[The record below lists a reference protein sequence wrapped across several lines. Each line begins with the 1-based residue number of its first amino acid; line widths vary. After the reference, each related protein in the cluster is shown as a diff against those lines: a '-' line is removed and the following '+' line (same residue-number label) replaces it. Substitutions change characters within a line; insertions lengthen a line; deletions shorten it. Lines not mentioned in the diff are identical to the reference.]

1 MSRPVAP
8 LRAAWSLA
16 RRDLVEFLRD
26 RRTVVVTLLLPMI
39 TYPLVA
45 LSSALGV
52 RTALESTTEQTA
64 ATPVAIVMSGPG
76 SPLLAARLGDL
87 LVSAGDSP
95 PPEWPSDVFAEIEPA
110 ERAEELL
117 ETGKVDL
124 WVNVPMQFAE
134 SLLADDTLE
143 LEARVANSQPATA
156 KTRLQFQSLI
166 TSLAEQIRAER
177 MEIAGIPPGLFDPI
191 HLSFVG
197 KAVPKAG
204 LEDTGI
210 VGPMAGAILVLLAV
224 LTMTGAFYPAIDAI
238 AGEKERGTIETLLI
252 VPCGSLDIVLGKFL
266 AVFGVTLATLAANV
280 VSILLTI
287 IVSLRFLP
295 AGSAGDLLEHLVQ
308 GGLLT
313 LIAFIGLAAV
323 AAAMS
328 LAVTTASKS
337 VKEAQ
342 NTLTPVILLVSA
354 LAGVAIVPGIRS
366 DGIVSAIPFAGQ
378 VVVSRTALTPSP
390 QQPDFKPD
398 ETLEVTEPDSLETAS
413 SGPAAALLPLLV
425 TLLSSGLTTWL
436 LLRGTAALLTD
447 EEILFRGPDAA
458 SGFRRPARRQ
468 IPGVVHGGLALA
480 LGLAGLWYVQGISPQ
495 HIVLAI
501 PVQQLAVALPLL
513 LLLIWQRVSLLQTFS
528 LRWPGGGRGISRA
541 FSGLLALIGG
551 SLVGGGVFILG
562 AAAILQFGNIEMSP
576 AMKSLSE
583 NLLALMLDQPWW
595 LAWLLMAVLPAC
607 FEELLFRG
615 WVLTAFIGEK
625 PSRKRMVTAVF
636 IQAICFAIFHLLPER
651 MPQTFLLG
659 LALGSIVLITGSIFP
674 AILCHIA
681 NNSMP
686 LLLLYGSGVNSRDA
700 LPAEFAEE
708 LGRFSL
714 PPEAL
719 ALAAVAIAIGGSLL
733 TWTAWLRRTPGV
745 GKKIV
750 SLLFVLSCLAGLP
763 KALAAEDKSIT
774 SLSKKQVLTEPM
786 DQLVQVGIMPIKGI
800 VEYVDDEPRGYSID
814 LWSELARR
822 LGLQTRYIRMN
833 SIEELFSNTSTGQI
847 DVLLGPLAM
856 TEQRE
861 RIVDFTHP
869 VVHSGLRIAVSR
881 ELDSGLWM
889 AIANLFSWEV
899 LAILAGVVGTM
910 ILTGHLLWWFERRH
924 NAQSFPTH
932 YPRGVWEAVWWSV
945 STIITGGCENK
956 EISTVTGRL
965 IAVAWMIGGI
975 ILVALL
981 TSTLTATMTV
991 EQVNGTIRGPRD
1003 LVGKVVACQE
1013 GAIVIETVREYGG
1026 IPRMYADLDHML
1038 EAVRTEVC
1046 DAAVSESLTLMHAIS
1061 TSGGS
1066 EFRLVGGVF
1075 DSFDFG
1081 LALPPNSPLREP
1093 LNTAILQMREA
1104 GLLDEIKDHWFGDYE

>member
-1 MSRPVAP
+1 MSRPVAS

-26 RRTVVVTLLLPMI
+26 RRTVVVTLLLPII

-64 ATPVAIVMSGPG
+64 ATPLAIVMSGPG
-76 SPLLAARLGDL
+76 SPLFAARLGDL
-87 LVSAGDSP
+87 LLAAGDSS
-95 PPEWPSDVFAEIEPA
+95 PPEWPSDVFAEIEPP
-110 ERAEELL
+110 ERAQELL
-117 ETGKVDL
+117 EAGKVDL
-124 WVNVPMQFAE
+124 WIDVPDHFAE
-134 SLLADDTLE
+134 SLLADDTFE
-143 LEARVANSQPATA
+143 LEARVADSQPATA
-156 KTRLQFQSLI
+156 KTRDQFQALI
-166 TSLAEQIRAER
+166 TGLAEQIRTER
-177 MEIAGIPPGLFDPI
+177 MALAGIPPSLFDPI

-197 KAVPKAG
+197 KPVPKAG
-204 LEDTGI
+204 LEDSGI
-210 VGPMAGAILVLLAV
+210 LGPLAGAILVLLAV

-287 IVSLRFLP
+287 LVSLRFLP
-295 AGSAGDLLEHLVQ
+295 TGSTGHLLQHLGQ

-378 VVVSRTALTPSP
+378 VVVSRTALTPP
-390 QQPDFKPD
+390 PRQPDSEQGESIAEAIRD
-398 ETLEVTEPDSLETAS
+398 MQEAANA
-413 SGPAAALLPLLV
+413 GPKAALLPLLV
-425 TLLSSGLTTWL
+425 TLLSSGLVTWL

-468 IPGVVHGGLALA
+468 VPGVIHGGLALA
-480 LGLAGLWYVQGISPQ
+480 LGLAGLWYVQGISPEN
-495 HIVLAI
+495 IVLAI
-501 PVQQLAVALPLL
+501 PVQQLAVVLPLL
-513 LLLIWQRVSLLQTFS
+513 LLLFWQRVSLRQTFS
-528 LRWPGGGRGISRA
+528 LRWPGGGHGVGKLL
-541 FSGLLALIGG
+541 SGLPALAGG
-551 SLVGGGVFILG
+551 ILVGGGVFILG
-562 AAAILQFGNIEMSP
+562 AAAILQFGNLEMSP
-576 AMKSLSE
+576 AMKALSE
-583 NLLALMLDQPWW
+583 KLLSLMLEQPWW

-607 FEELLFRG
+607 LEELLFRG
-615 WVLTAFIGEK
+615 WVLSAFAGEA
-625 PSRKRMVTAVF
+625 PSRNRMVIAVF
-636 IQAICFAIFHLLPER
+636 TQASCFAVFHLLPER

-659 LALGSIVLITGSIFP
+659 LALGSIVLATGSILP

-686 LLLLYGSGVNSRDA
+686 LLLLSASGVRGREA
-700 LPAEFAEE
+700 LPAELAEE
-708 LGRFSL
+708 LGQLSL
-714 PPEAL
+714 PPAAL
-719 ALAAVAIAIGGSLL
+719 ALAAGAIVIGGSLL
-733 TWTAWLRRTPGV
+733 AWTAWLRQASAGRTL
-745 GKKIV
+745 GKLA
-750 SLLFVLSCLAGLP
+750 SLLFVLGCLAGSP
-763 KALAAEDKSIT
+763 EAWAAEADLLDGSPQSQPIT
-774 SLSKKQVLTEPM
+774 QPVR
-786 DQLVQVGIMPIKGI
+786 VAIMPIKGI
-800 VEYVDDEPRGYSID
+800 IEYVDDQPRGYSID
-814 LWSELARR
+814 LWTELARR
-822 LGLQTRYIRMN
+822 LEVQTHYVRLD
-833 SIEELFSNTSTGQI
+833 SIEALFTSTTTGQV

-869 VVHSGLRIAVSR
+869 VAHSGLQIAVPR
-881 ELDSGLWM
+881 TRDSGLW
-889 AIANLFSWEV
+889 IALASLFSWDL
-899 LAILAGVVGTM
+899 LAILAGLIGTM
-910 ILTGHLLWWFERRH
+910 VLTGHLLWWFERRH
-924 NAQSFPTH
+924 NADSFPAR

-975 ILVALL
+975 VLVALL

-991 EQVNGTIRGPRD
+991 EQVTGTIRGPRD
-1003 LVGKVVACQE
+1003 LAGRFVACQE
-1013 GAIVIETVREYGG
+1013 GAVTSEAVREYGG
-1026 IPRMYADLDHML
+1026 IPRIYADLDHML
-1038 EAVRTEVC
+1038 DAVHNETC
-1046 DAAVSESLTLMHAIS
+1046 DAAVSEAHTLMHAIS
-1061 TSGGS
+1061 TAEEG
-1066 EFRLVGGVF
+1066 EFRIVGGVF

-1081 LALPPNSPLREP
+1081 LALPANSPLREP
-1093 LNTAILQMREA
+1093 LNTSILQMREA
-1104 GLLDEIKDHWFGDYE
+1104 GLLDEIKDRWFGDHD